1 MTAAPVQTLDT
12 IGGSKSRPQ
21 GIGTGGPEPG
31 ICFAARVRLWGTLMH
46 LMLRRSM
53 GPAAVWLAAA
63 AAAQAQQQPPMP
75 QQLAAPPSAQ
85 QQAAP
90 PQVSQGNPVCAQL
103 ETQLQNFDRSAGDG
117 GRAEQARTVVGAGAR
132 QQEE

>member
-12 IGGSKSRPQ
+12 IGGSKTRPQ

-31 ICFAARVRLWGTLMH
+31 ICFAAAGRLWGTLMH
-46 LMLRRSM
+46 PMLRRAI

-63 AAAQAQQQPPMP
+63 VAAQAQQQPPMQ
-75 QQLAAPPSAQ
+75 QQLPPPPSAQ

-90 PQVSQGNPVCAQL
+90 PQVSQ
-103 ETQLQNFDRSAGDG
+103 RS
-117 GRAEQARTVVGAGAR
+117 
-132 QQEE
+132 EE